1 MNRRANAGTYD
12 GDPIP
17 PARRRRRLEGGS
29 LTVLHYNISLR
40 RVTVQ

>member
-1 MNRRANAGTYD
+1 MNRRARAGTYD
-12 GDPIP
+12 GDRIP
-17 PARRRRRLEGGS
+17 PARRRRSLEGGS